1 MARSCRANPATFSLS
16 LARAVGVCK
25 ARDAFKR
32 HHDLTEDPKHLDV
45 HAVCHLVSGQRRL
58 RRAEEVHRGLEKTFR
73 LVLVDTVGRVL
84 PGEDMA
90 KEQPIT
96 LFMERLQQ
104 VGEITGAASI
114 GVHHEN
120 KSGDA
125 NGSMYF
131 QNNSDFMF
139 SVTRDGDKLA
149 GKLTCVKQKDGEDHW
164 SEEYHAG
171 QGRALRTA
179 SRAS

>member
-1 MARSCRANPATFSLS
+1 
-16 LARAVGVCK
+16 
-25 ARDAFKR
+25 
-32 HHDLTEDPKHLDV
+32 
-45 HAVCHLVSGQRRL
+45 
-58 RRAEEVHRGLEKTFR
+58 
-73 LVLVDTVGRVL
+73 
-84 PGEDMA
+84 MA

-120 KSGDA
+120 KSGEA

-139 SVTRDGDKLA
+139 SVARDGDKLA
-149 GKLTCVKQKDGEDHW
+149 GKITCEKQKDGEDHW
-164 SEEYHAG
+164 SRNITLAKIDLGGGRSSLVVDSVTDGEEVPREKSPPGLADLSWSAV
-171 QGRALRTA
+171 RLMRR
-179 SRAS
+179 S

>member
-1 MARSCRANPATFSLS
+1 
-16 LARAVGVCK
+16 
-25 ARDAFKR
+25 
-32 HHDLTEDPKHLDV
+32 
-45 HAVCHLVSGQRRL
+45 
-58 RRAEEVHRGLEKTFR
+58 
-73 LVLVDTVGRVL
+73 
-84 PGEDMA
+84 MA

-104 VGEITGAASI
+104 LGELTGGTAL

-139 SVTRDGDKLA
+139 QTSREGEGPLMR
-149 GKLTCVKQKDGEDHW
+149 GKLTCIKQKEGDD
-164 SEEYHAG
+164 
-171 QGRALRTA
+171 L
-179 SRAS
+179 